1 MSESTAIED
10 QTNSSGEKAGTIL
23 GGSVIVAGTAIG
35 AGMFSLPVAMS
46 GIWFGYSVAL
56 MIFVWFCMYSSALY
70 LLEANLRFPA
80 GASFDTIAEGTIGTF
95 GRVIN
100 GASVAFLCY
109 ILMYAYVSGGSSV
122 ITHTLDSMGGVDM
135 SDATASLIFAVVLSA
150 IVAIG
155 ARAVD
160 RVSTVLIGGMILS
173 FAWSISGMLG
183 HISTENLFPAL
194 SFTEVMPFSLGA
206 FGFMTVSFGMQNT
219 VPSITRYLNKD
230 SKKIR
235 YAFLSG
241 SLLALVF
248 YVIWLFSFFGN
259 LPRDMFPEIIAAGGN
274 IGDMLSALNTTGLDS
289 DFSNVLSWFANM
301 AVASS
306 FLGVALCL
314 YDYIVDLLDLD
325 HSAYGRIKASLLT
338 FVPPTLLGIFLPDG
352 FITAIGFAGLV
363 LVIFC
368 ILSPVIMAWVGRRQ
382 GAEGYRV
389 SGGAPRMIL
398 IFIFGIAA
406 MILAGLEL
414 VGLLPSFGG

>member
-1 MSESTAIED
+1 MSESTTTD
-10 QTNSSGEKAGTIL
+10 QTNGAREKAGTIL

-46 GIWFGYSVAL
+46 GIWFGYSIAL

-80 GASFDTIAEGTIGTF
+80 GASFDTIAEGTIGTL

-109 ILMYAYVSGGSSV
+109 ILMYAYISGGSSV
-122 ITHTLDSMGGVDM
+122 IKHTLEVMGGVDM
-135 SDATASLIFAVVLSA
+135 SDATASLIFSIILSA
-150 IVAIG
+150 IVAAG

-160 RVSTVLIGGMILS
+160 RVSTILIGGMILS
-173 FAWSISGMLG
+173 FVWSVGGMLG
-183 HISTENLFPAL
+183 HVSTSNLFPTLFFADA
-194 SFTEVMPFSLGA
+194 VPFSLGA

-219 VPSITRYLNKD
+219 VPSITRYLQKD

-248 YVIWLFSFFGN
+248 YIVWLFSFFGN

-289 DFSNVLSWFANM
+289 DFSTVLGWFANM

-325 HSAYGRIKASLLT
+325 HSTAGRIKASLLT
-338 FVPPTLLGIFLPDG
+338 FVPPALLGIFLPDG

-363 LVIFC
+363 LVVFC
-368 ILSPVIMAWVGRRQ
+368 ILSPVIMAWVGRKQ

-389 SGGAPRMIL
+389 SGGTPRMVLIL
-398 IFIFGIAA
+398 IFGITA
-406 MILAGLEL
+406 MIFAGLE
-414 VGLLPSFGG
+414 VFGLLPAFGR